1 MEIEGHQL
9 HYLDEGQGKTILF
22 VHGTP
27 EWSFGYRELIWNLR
41 ANFRCIAIDLIGFGL
56 SDKPPDG
63 NYTCLAHAKRLEQ
76 FVQQLGLVD
85 FALIANDF
93 GGAIG
98 LSYVLG
104 NSQNV
109 SHIILFNTWMWSLQ
123 KDKHYAGPA
132 RVLNSW
138 FGKFLYL
145 NLNFPVSTIMPAA
158 FGDKKKLTKEIHT
171 HYKSALP
178 SATERIA
185 AYTFAKELM
194 NASPWWQS
202 LWEQMPGIASKPFL
216 LFWGLKDK
224 FVPVYELD
232 KWKSVLK
239 NATVITFED
248 AGHFVQEEK
257 PVEMAV
263 EIRRFLE

>member
-1 MEIEGHQL
+1 
-9 HYLDEGQGKTILF
+9 
-22 VHGTP
+22 
-27 EWSFGYRELIWNLR
+27 
-41 ANFRCIAIDLIGFGL
+41 
-56 SDKPPDG
+56 
-63 NYTCLAHAKRLEQ
+63 
-76 FVQQLGLVD
+76 
-85 FALIANDF
+85 
-93 GGAIG
+93 
-98 LSYVLG
+98 
-104 NSQNV
+104 
-109 SHIILFNTWMWSLQ
+109 
-123 KDKHYAGPA
+123 
-132 RVLNSW
+132 
-138 FGKFLYL
+138 
-145 NLNFPVSTIMPAA
+145 
-158 FGDKKKLTKEIHT
+158 
-171 HYKSALP
+171 
-178 SATERIA
+178 
-185 AYTFAKELM
+185 M